1 MPQPR
6 DPRIRVITTFLVDMV
21 LPLALYYGLRAFGV
35 NQWLALVL
43 GGVLPVFR
51 LGYTLVTERRLE
63 TLSACTLT
71 VVVCGTAI
79 AMVTGDVRLLLA
91 RESYLTGL
99 LGIWILGSLFL
110 AARPFVFT
118 VTTKMLPPA
127 TAQSWLR
134 DWGHSPEFRRVM
146 RLMTIFWGMSFL
158 LDAAARI
165 VMAYT
170 LPVDVVPIASAVL
183 LAVLLSTIV
192 QWSKAYGKRLLRT
205 TASNDS

>member
-1 MPQPR
+1 MPTPR
-6 DPRIRVITTFLVDMV
+6 DPRIGVITSFLADMV

-43 GGVLPVFR
+43 GGVLPVVR
-51 LGYTLVTERRLE
+51 LGYTLVTQRRLE
-63 TLSACTLT
+63 TMSACTLT

-79 AMVTGDVRLLLA
+79 AMLTGDVRLLLA

-99 LGIWILGSLFL
+99 LGIWILGTLFF

-118 VTTKMLPPA
+118 VTIKMLPPRTSA
-127 TAQSWLR
+127 DWLR
-134 DWGHSPEFRRVM
+134 DWHRSPEFRRVM
-146 RLMTIFWGMSFL
+146 RLMTIFWGSSFL
-158 LDAAARI
+158 LDAVARV

-192 QWSKAYGKRLLRT
+192 QWSKAYGKRRLR
-205 TASNDS
+205 AAAAQDS